1 MPNAFISYTGHAEPD
16 AKLAHFFAERLDKAH
31 KVFIQT
37 RIAAGQSWPDVVDA
51 QLQQADFVILLLST
65 QSASSD
71 MVIEEV
77 RRAVRLKETH
87 GRPAILPVRLGDVEM
102 PYDLAAKVNRI
113 QHLKWAQSGDEEDIA
128 ARLEAILSGAE
139 AALDDEADWPSPKAA
154 ALSTDGAQVA
164 AQGMAAQPLP
174 AFDPSWLKSL
184 DAQGGAVRLD
194 SPFYVARTSD
204 EVCMQRLEQK
214 GSTLLISGARQ
225 TGKSSLLARL
235 YQAAADKK
243 IHTVYLDFQSF
254 GKKEL
259 ESMDSLLLAIANQ
272 LYDDLSLNAEPTA
285 DWKDRRSAAQNLTRY
300 IERQVIGQG
309 AEIMLLLMDEVDRLF
324 DYANLRDDFFALVR
338 FWITQRAFGR
348 KLEWLNLVLAYS
360 TEASM
365 FIKNQHQSPF
375 NVGEKFDLGDF
386 DLAQLQ
392 LLNAR
397 HGSPIQSQEELDG
410 FMQLLGG
417 HPFLVRKALYELVA
431 WQRTPAQ
438 IFSTSTD
445 DDGPFGDHLRFY
457 MLAFRESPDLCGA
470 MRAVLDG
477 APCPDDLSFYRL
489 RSAGLVRGP
498 DRLHATAR
506 CGLYSKYFGAHL

>member
-1 MPNAFISYTGHAEPD
+1 
-16 AKLAHFFAERLDKAH
+16 
-31 KVFIQT
+31 
-37 RIAAGQSWPDVVDA
+37 
-51 QLQQADFVILLLST
+51 
-65 QSASSD
+65 
-71 MVIEEV
+71 
-77 RRAVRLKETH
+77 
-87 GRPAILPVRLGDVEM
+87 
-102 PYDLAAKVNRI
+102 
-113 QHLKWAQSGDEEDIA
+113 
-128 ARLEAILSGAE
+128 
-139 AALDDEADWPSPKAA
+139 
-154 ALSTDGAQVA
+154 
-164 AQGMAAQPLP
+164 
-174 AFDPSWLKSL
+174 
-184 DAQGGAVRLD
+184 
-194 SPFYVARTSD
+194 
-204 EVCMQRLEQK
+204 
-214 GSTLLISGARQ
+214 
-225 TGKSSLLARL
+225 
-235 YQAAADKK
+235 
-243 IHTVYLDFQSF
+243 
-254 GKKEL
+254 
-259 ESMDSLLLAIANQ
+259 
-272 LYDDLSLNAEPTA
+272 
-285 DWKDRRSAAQNLTRY
+285 
-300 IERQVIGQG
+300 
-309 AEIMLLLMDEVDRLF
+309 
-324 DYANLRDDFFALVR
+324 VR